1 MRSAQPN
8 AAETLDL
15 SPGTCAPIL
24 DALAAEELADA
35 VASRTGRPVAEVRR
49 AVADIGSEA
58 NLALALL
65 RSLGPLPRSTCILE
79 VGAGAGVVSGILHM
93 AGARVT
99 AIEPLIGGFE
109 LFAAV
114 RDDLVA
120 RAPSAAVEL
129 DRRSAIELDAT
140 RDGPFDLI
148 FSVNV
153 LEHIHPLAPSLDA
166 LAAVLAPG
174 GTMLHTC
181 PNYRVPYEPHFAS
194 PLVPFAPSLTARL
207 RRELADNPL
216 WQSLNFITAGDV
228 ARFAARHDL
237 DVHFRP
243 GVFADAIERLVQDPA
258 FARRHG
264 WAGRTAAALG
274 RTGALR
280 LLRALPA
287 TWLTPMVFELRRPGT
302 AAGGR
307 ARAR

>member
-1 MRSAQPN
+1 MHSTQQN
-8 AAETLDL
+8 VQGTIDL
-15 SPGTCAPIL
+15 SPNQCAPVL
-24 DALAAEELADA
+24 DALASEELAAA
-35 VASRTGRPVAEVRR
+35 VASQTGRSMADVQR
-49 AVADIGSEA
+49 AIADIGSEA
-58 NLALALL
+58 NLALSLL
-65 RSLGPLPRSTCILE
+65 RSLEPLPRTTRILE
-79 VGAGAGVVSGILHM
+79 VGAGAGVVSGILHSV
-93 AGARVT
+93 GARVT

-114 RDDLVA
+114 RTELVA
-120 RAPSAAVEL
+120 RVPSAAVEL
-129 DRRSAIELDAT
+129 DRRSAIELDGT

-153 LEHIHPLAPSLDA
+153 LEHVHPLAPSLDA

-194 PLVPFAPSLTARL
+194 PLVPFVPSWTARV

-216 WQSLNFITAGDV
+216 WQSLNFITAGDI
-228 ARFAARHDL
+228 ARFAARHNL
-237 DVHFRP
+237 HVQFRA
-243 GVFADAIERLVQDPA
+243 GVFADAIERLANDPA
-258 FARRHG
+258 FARRQG

-287 TWLTPMVFELRRPGT
+287 TWLTPMVFEVHRPIDS
-302 AAGGR
+302 AGVQ
-307 ARAR
+307 